1 MSTRFRNGVE
11 MAEKK
16 IMTTNLPLPVPLRRR
31 IERQAEA
38 DGRTLKKEIQAL
50 LLEALDKREAR
61 A

>member
-1 MSTRFRNGVE
+1 